1 VRRFLRDVGTGCRRV
16 VKIGLLR
23 RSLDALSRCRVWC
36 KIRLQRRPW
45 YRAKREYEVNLHDY
59 RTPVQVCPRGCE
71 FREAARRDVLTRT
84 RLARAL
90 LRVTHRFETSS
101 CPHCG
106 SPLAQA
112 CARCGREIFAP
123 VADRCQFCGIP
134 QPWAEERRAAAERSG
149 VQRWRK
155 QPGVNEPA
163 KLLYANPAGRGDLWV
178 IEGDIT
184 RLEVDAIVS
193 NDDVDGQMWSRVSS
207 AIKRAA
213 GEDIERQAQEE
224 KPYRLGQA
232 WWTNAG
238 DLPIEGI
245 VHVASLDRHGE
256 CEIETVKACVTNAIA
271 KAIESKHRSLAIA
284 AIGSGPASIDERQWL
299 AAFAEVAVTELS
311 LDAPVEDH
319 LSVLLVLFEP
329 QDFAATLLFLR
340 RAVWEAWRRL
350 GAKRTGKPSL
360 KFRSRALRRLMRRSR
375 WVPARNAKPLED
387 PGQSASGQPGSWS
400 DKAASES

>member
-1 VRRFLRDVGTGCRRV
+1 MSKRFLSAVVRDGKRI
-16 VKIGLLR
+16 VKVGLLR
-23 RSLDALSRCRVWC
+23 RVLDALSRWRVSS

-71 FREAARRDVLTRT
+71 FREPARRDVLTRT

-90 LRVTHRFETSS
+90 LQVSHRFETSS
-101 CPHCG
+101 CPKCG
-106 SPLAQA
+106 SPLTKA
-112 CARCGREIFAP
+112 CARCGREIYAP

-134 QPWAEERRAAAERSG
+134 QPWAEERRAAAERSS
-149 VQRWRK
+149 VQRWQK
-155 QPGVNEPA
+155 EKGVNEPA
-163 KLLYANPAGRGDLWV
+163 KLLYANPKGRGDLWV

-213 GEDIERQAQEE
+213 GEDIERQAQED

-256 CEIETVKACVTNAIA
+256 CEIKTVKACVKNAIA
-271 KAIESKHRSLAIA
+271 KAIERKHRSLAIA
-284 AIGSGPASIDERQWL
+284 AIGSGPDSIDEWQW
-299 AAFAEVAVTELS
+299 FDIFSEVAVKELS
-311 LDAPVEDH
+311 LKAPAKEH
-319 LSVLLVLFEP
+319 LSIVLVLFEP
-329 QDFAATLLFLR
+329 GDFDTTLLFLR

-350 GAKRTGKPSL
+350 GAGRPGEPSL
-360 KFRSRALRRLMRRSR
+360 KFKRRPWRRLMRRSL
-375 WVPARNAKPLED
+375 WVPVRDAEPLEE
-387 PGQSASGQPGSWS
+387 PGHSGSGQPGS
-400 DKAASES
+400 

>member
-1 VRRFLRDVGTGCRRV
+1 MSRQAADASS
-16 VKIGLLR
+16 KSGLLR
-23 RSLDALSRCRVWC
+23 RLLDALSRRRVLC

-59 RTPVQVCPRGCE
+59 RTPVQVCPRGCD
-71 FREAARRDVLTRT
+71 FREPARRDVLTRT

-90 LRVTHRFETSS
+90 LRVTHRFETKS
-101 CPHCG
+101 CPRCG
-106 SPLAQA
+106 SPLAKA

-134 QPWAEERRAAAERSG
+134 QPWAEERRAAAERSS

-155 QPGVNEPA
+155 EAGVNEPA
-163 KLLYANPAGRGDLWV
+163 KLLYANPTGRGDLWV

-213 GEDIERQAQEE
+213 GEDIERQAQED

-245 VHVASLDRHGE
+245 IHVASLDRHGE
-256 CEIETVKACVTNAIA
+256 CQIGTVEACIRNAIA
-271 KAIESKHRSLAIA
+271 KAIEREHRSLAIA
-284 AIGSGPASIDERQWL
+284 AIGSGPASIDERQWFS
-299 AAFAEVAVTELS
+299 AFAEVAVKEMSLAAPKKGRLS
-311 LDAPVEDH
+311 IV
-319 LSVLLVLFEP
+319 LVLFEP
-329 QDFAATLLFLR
+329 QDFDATLLFLR

-360 KFRSRALRRLMRRSR
+360 KFKSRPWRRLMRRSR
-375 WVPARNAKPLED
+375 WVPARGAEPLEE
-387 PGQSASGQPGSWS
+387 PGQPASGQPLSLEG
-400 DKAASES
+400 DKVAGEL

>member
-1 VRRFLRDVGTGCRRV
+1 MSKRFLSTVVRGGKRI

-23 RSLDALSRCRVWC
+23 RALDALSRCRVSS

-71 FREAARRDVLTRT
+71 FREPARRDVLTRT

-90 LRVTHRFETSS
+90 LRVAHRFETSS
-101 CPHCG
+101 CPRCG
-106 SPLAQA
+106 SPLTKA
-112 CARCGREIFAP
+112 CARCGREIYAP

-134 QPWAEERRAAAERSG
+134 QPWAEERRAAAERSS

-155 QPGVNEPA
+155 GADVNEPA
-163 KLLYANPAGRGDLWV
+163 KMLYANPAGRGDLWV

-213 GEDIERQAQEE
+213 GEDIERQAQED

-238 DLPIEGI
+238 DLPIGEI
-245 VHVASLDRHGE
+245 IHVASLDRHGD
-256 CEIETVKACVTNAIA
+256 CQIETVRACIESAIA
-271 KAIESKHRSLAIA
+271 KAIEREHRSLAIA
-284 AIGSGPASIDERQWL
+284 TIGSGPASIDEWQW
-299 AAFAEVAVTELS
+299 FSVFTEVAVKELS
-311 LDAPVEDH
+311 LDAPEKR
-319 LSVLLVLFEP
+319 LSIVLVLFEP
-329 QDFAATLLFLR
+329 RDFDATVLFLR

-350 GAKRTGKPSL
+350 GAKRTGKPPL
-360 KFRSRALRRLMRRSR
+360 KFKSRPWRRLMRRSR
-375 WVPARNAKPLED
+375 WVPARGAKPLEE
-387 PGQSASGQPGSWS
+387 PEEEQEQEAGQPNRTE
-400 DKAASES
+400 ATAR